1 MFKNRTRMFSV
12 AAIACAVFIQLV
24 VVISLLTY
32 TVRTRHYAQKNGRI
46 ICLECKATDPFNP
59 FKGRY
64 VRLSFAERSISKT
77 VLDSKSFEDLKKLK
91 ELKAAYHAPVYLK
104 MEQAEDNLWTV
115 HGIRQKLPK
124 NESDI
129 YIKARVSYISE
140 ESVSVEHLFT
150 DYYLQENYAR
160 FVDKIHWEDFNN
172 LKPVLALY
180 VDKNGKCIQKDLT
193 VFDGKERI
201 SIEEYCKRMI
211 PLT

>member
-1 MFKNRTRMFSV
+1 MFKNRTRMFTV

-46 ICLECKATDPFNP
+46 IYLECKATDPFNP

-64 VRLSFAERSISKT
+64 VRLTFKERSLSKT
-77 VLDSKSFEDLKKLK
+77 VLDAQSFVDMKKMS
-91 ELKAAYHAPVYLK
+91 EFKAYSSAPVYLK
-104 MEQAEDNLWTV
+104 MKEDADDIWTV
-115 HGIRQKLPK
+115 QGIRQKLPK
-124 NESDI
+124 DDSDI
-129 YIKARVSYISE
+129 YIKARLSYIVE
-140 ESVSVEHLFT
+140 DSVVVEHLFT
-150 DYYLQENYAR
+150 EYYLQENYAR
-160 FVDKIHWEDFNN
+160 FVDKIHWDDFNN

-201 SIEEYCKRMI
+201 SIEEYCKRMKD
-211 PLT
+211 L

>member
-1 MFKNRTRMFSV
+1 M
-12 AAIACAVFIQLV
+12 
-24 VVISLLTY
+24 
-32 TVRTRHYAQKNGRI
+32 
-46 ICLECKATDPFNP
+46 
-59 FKGRY
+59 
-64 VRLSFAERSISKT
+64 RLSFAERSISKT

-91 ELKAAYHAPVYLK
+91 ELKASYHAPVYLK
-104 MEQAEDNLWTV
+104 MEQAGDNLWTV

-140 ESVSVEHLFT
+140 ESVTVEHLFT

-160 FVDKIHWEDFNN
+160 FVDKIHWDDFNN

>member
-1 MFKNRTRMFSV
+1 MLKNRSRMFSIV
-12 AAIACAVFIQLV
+12 AIACALFIQLV

-46 ICLECKATDPFNP
+46 IYLECKATDPFNP

-64 VRLSFAERSISKT
+64 VRLTFAERSISET
-77 VLDSKSFEDLKKLK
+77 VLDSQSFEDLKKLE
-91 ELKAAYHAPVYLK
+91 ELKDSYHAPVYLK
-104 MEQAEDNLWTV
+104 MKQSEDNLWTV
-115 HGIRQKLPK
+115 HGIRQKLPTK
-124 NESDI
+124 EFDI
-129 YIKARVSYISE
+129 YIKARVLYISE
-140 ESVSVEHLFT
+140 DTVTVEHLFT